1 MKEASFSNEAET
13 SESLIIQSEVNQ
25 KDKHQYSI
33 LMHLYGI

>member
-13 SESLIIQSEVNQ
+13 SESLIQSEVNQ